1 MILDKD
7 WLQSVWQAFR
17 KVKANAF
24 GGKVI
29 PMLPPTIP
37 KWVVRSGPFR
47 NTGLVLVDHDFGDE
61 ISEYGYPPYYA
72 PVGADFFLKKLSLKN
87 MVYLEKTLEL
97 REKLF

>member
-37 KWVVRSGPFR
+37 KWVVRSDPFR

-72 PVGADFFLKKLSLKN
+72 PVGANFFLKKN
-87 MVYLEKTLEL
+87 YL
-97 REKLF
+97 